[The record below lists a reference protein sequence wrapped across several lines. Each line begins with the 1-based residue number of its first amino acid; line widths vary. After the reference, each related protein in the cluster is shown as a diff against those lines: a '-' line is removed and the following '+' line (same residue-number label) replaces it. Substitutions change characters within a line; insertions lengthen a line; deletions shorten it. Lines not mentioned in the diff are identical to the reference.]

1 MWLAKNLIGFFIWLG
16 NSSGDW
22 RWYYPLPLS
31 PVWALLAC
39 GMNLT
44 FHMASNERPGIWEG
58 GNHPPQIFQRRNLA
72 LLPQEWLI
80 WCKCVNW
87 FVSGLNCGSWHV
99 MWTCDCIHY
108 LSWFLL
114 GCRQWATRT
123 GGCPTPPGSTCTP
136 KTWTAAHPL
145 CVCDF
150 IFHLSHTSTTTARTV
165 NIYVIAVRLAFL
177 TALLYGFIEC

>member
-1 MWLAKNLIGFFIWLG
+1 MNLI
-16 NSSGDW
+16 
-22 RWYYPLPLS
+22 
-31 PVWALLAC
+31 
-39 GMNLT
+39 
-44 FHMASNERPGIWEG
+44 FHTASNERPGIWEG

-123 GGCPTPPGSTCTP
+123 GWCPTPPGSTCTP
-136 KTWTAAHPL
+136 KTWTTAHPL